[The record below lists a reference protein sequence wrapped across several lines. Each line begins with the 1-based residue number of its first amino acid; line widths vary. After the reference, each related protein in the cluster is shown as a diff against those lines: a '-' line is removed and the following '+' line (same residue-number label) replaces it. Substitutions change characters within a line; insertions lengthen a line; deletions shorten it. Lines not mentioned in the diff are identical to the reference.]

1 MNISQITID
10 KLKLLGYDIL
20 FYDNGMNTVPK
31 EHAVSF
37 TIYCLDPYEMFS
49 SIKPLKKEMTYEW
62 IMQQIDKKKT
72 FEAIKWNDIF
82 RPLELFNVGYYT
94 TSYGVGVEVLFGKR
108 EETIAK
114 IDAFLKSHNIE
125 FTNEYSDAA
134 WVYRFKISKA
144 KDNIDKLKNLIQV

>member
-20 FYDNGMNTVPK
+20 FYNNGMNTVPK

-94 TSYGVGVEVLFGKR
+94 TSYGVGVEVLFGRR
-108 EETIAK
+108 EETIQK
-114 IDAFLKSHNIE
+114 IDTFLKSHQIE

-144 KDNIDKLKNLIQV
+144 KDNIEKLNKLFTT